1 MNLKD
6 IFFVIVLYKSSLKDS
21 KTINSLVSIIGENIT
36 LFVFDNSPIRQYEND
51 KFQFKNFIIHYHHD
65 ETNPGLSV
73 AYNLALE
80 ECSKLN
86 KKWLLLLDQDTAF
99 TKKYIKEIES
109 LDFNTFPDTVVA
121 IIPRVVS
128 LPDERIIAP
137 VKMFLGGICRPTDV
151 ENGVIKT
158 KISGI
163 NSGTLLN
170 VFYMNSINGF
180 SENYTL
186 DMLDH
191 WYFRKLF
198 KNGKSVYLMES
209 HIYQEL
215 SICGSFEENVSF
227 IRYQQML
234 KSESLFIKE
243 EGMLSLLIFKFR
255 LIFRVLKQFKY
266 KNSDYYKFTLK
277 QVFFIK

>member
-6 IFFVIVLYKSSLKDS
+6 IFFVIVLYKSSLEDS
-21 KTINSLVSIIGENIT
+21 KTINSLMGIIDENIT

-51 KFQFKNFIIHYHHD
+51 KFQFKNFIIHYHHE

-80 ECSKLN
+80 ECIRLN
-86 KKWLLLLDQDTAF
+86 KKWLLLLDQDTTF
-99 TKKYIKEIES
+99 TIKYIKEIES
-109 LDFNTFPDTVVA
+109 LDFNILPDSVVA
-121 IIPRVVS
+121 IMPRVVS
-128 LPDERIIAP
+128 FTDDRIIAP
-137 VKMFLGGICRPTDV
+137 VKMFLGGIFRPTNI
-151 ENGVIKT
+151 EKGVIKS

-170 VFYMNSINGF
+170 VFYLNSINGF
-180 SENYTL
+180 SKNYTL

-209 HIYQEL
+209 QIYQEL
-215 SICGSFEENVSF
+215 SIFGDFEENVSF

-234 KSESLFIKE
+234 NSESLFIKE
-243 EGMLSLLIFKFR
+243 EGKLSLLIFKFR
-255 LIFRVLKQFKY
+255 LIFRFFKQFKY

-277 QVFFIK
+277 QIFTK